1 MEDTHTYE
9 QKTLDAYETYADD
22 IFRYCLVRLYNRA
35 EARDITQEVFL
46 RTWRYIT
53 SGKNIENPRAFLYKV
68 ATNLI
73 ITTNQKKQPVSLD
86 LLHEEGFDP
95 GVDDHKRMETV
106 SESVRVLQRL
116 DELDSDAAELIRLR
130 YVEDLMP
137 KEIAEVM
144 GTNENVISVRIHRA
158 MKKLQELL
166 GEQ

>member
-9 QKTLDAYETYADD
+9 QKILDAYETYADD
-22 IFRYCLVRLYNRA
+22 IFRYCLVRLYNRS
-35 EARDITQEVFL
+35 EAKDTTQEVFL
-46 RTWRYIT
+46 RTWRYIA

-73 ITTNQKKQPVSLD
+73 ITTNRKKQPISLD

-95 GVDDHKRMETV
+95 GVDDQKNMMMV
-106 SESVRVLQRL
+106 SESMRVLQRL
-116 DELDSDAAELIRLR
+116 EELDSDAAELIRLR

-137 KEIAEVM
+137 KEIAEII

-158 MKKLQELL
+158 MKKLQELI
-166 GEQ
+166 EA